1 MYWVGKNS
9 EYAIIKEKNCILE
22 KFLFN
27 KNTKFVQI
35 IEWDLL
41 INKFNDKDFLYL
53 EIELLTIWNK

>member
-9 EYAIIKEKNCILE
+9 EYTIIKEKNCILE

-35 IEWDLL
+35 IERDLL

-53 EIELLTIWNK
+53 EIELLIIWNK